1 MNDFKDKVF
10 SVFVIVF
17 IAGVLIDA
25 IVTNETYLIGFSTV
39 SLAISTPLSYSIYTR
54 KPLPFIG

>member
-1 MNDFKDKVF
+1 MNDFKDRVF
-10 SVFVIVF
+10 SIFMSVLI
-17 IAGVLIDA
+17 IGVLIDA
-25 IVTNETYLIGFSTV
+25 IATNETYLIGFSMV